1 MNKKT
6 PVCPNCSSVMTF
18 YGEGSYGKCTNDKCR
33 FEMKVDGCDTE
44 PCDDYNLK
52 HEDIEKDPE
61 S

>member
-1 MNKKT
+1 
-6 PVCPNCSSVMTF
+6 MTF
-18 YGEGSYGKCTNDKCR
+18 YGEGNYGKCTNDECR